1 MSNDIT
7 RQGSFNVY
15 QGMMDRALLQVKL
28 AGSQRMSADLAKLN
42 QKYDGKAASRV
53 EDQINKLGG
62 EKSVVADWLRRVEG
76 GIEAMNDI
84 RVWMLEMKNAIGTGS
99 GPAFDNAWD
108 KNNYDVNRGTDD
120 SLIDNPGKGRGFWSQ
135 TTEVV
140 STGPLS
146 AEVTSRFLG
155 NDYTIEMDDGSVFKP
170 GTDAST
176 LKGNGTT
183 FETANLTLDS
193 FDSATNT
200 VVFTDPDSG
209 TQYTGTVKRGGL
221 GVLPAWLYGNFA
233 TADDK
238 TRANADIAT
247 ALKSLA
253 RAELDYNVD
262 QAQLSGMDTRL
273 KSSMDE
279 LGAQFKKLTE
289 EDLTAKQAERRAIQT
304 RFDIFNNSLAL
315 TSARSQQYI
324 YHMFM
329 TKAQPDKPTMTDIM
343 MNQVR

>member
-15 QGMMDRALLQVKL
+15 QGMMDRALLQIKL

-42 QKYDGKAASRV
+42 EKYDGKTASRV

-62 EKSVVADWLRRVEG
+62 EKTVVADWLRRVETG
-76 GIEAMNDI
+76 VKAMNDI
-84 RVWMLEMKNAIGTGS
+84 RIWMLEMKNAIKTGS
-99 GPAFDNAWD
+99 GPAFDNALD
-108 KNNYDVNRGTDD
+108 KNNYDVNRGNGD
-120 SLIDNPGKGRGFWSQ
+120 SLIANPGKGRGFWSQ
-135 TTEVV
+135 KTEVV
-140 STGPLS
+140 SSGPLS
-146 AEVTSRFLG
+146 AQVTSRFLG
-155 NDYTIEMDDGSVFKP
+155 NDYIIETDDGNVFKP
-170 GTDAST
+170 GSDSST
-176 LKGNGTT
+176 VQGNGTT
-183 FETANLTLDS
+183 FETANLTVDS

-233 TADDK
+233 TEDDK

-247 ALKSLA
+247 ALRGLA
-253 RAELDYNVD
+253 RAELRYNVD

-279 LGAQFKKLTE
+279 LGAEYKKLVE
-289 EDLTAKQAERRAIQT
+289 GDLTAKQAERRAIQT

-315 TSARSQQYI
+315 TSARSQQFI

-329 TKAQPDKPTMTDIM
+329 TNAQPEKLSMKDIM
-343 MNQVR
+343 LNQVR